1 MKFFNIE
8 MSDVTADKIAIKDN
22 GELSPE
28 TMLCD
33 VIVTPVYKLVQRG
46 NKFVA
51 VHSSGEILQE
61 RL

>member
-22 GELSPE
+22 GELSPQ

-33 VIVTPVYKLVQRG
+33 VLVTPRYTLVQKG
-46 NKFVA
+46 KEM
-51 VHSSGEILQE
+51 VHTWSWD
-61 RL
+61 RVK